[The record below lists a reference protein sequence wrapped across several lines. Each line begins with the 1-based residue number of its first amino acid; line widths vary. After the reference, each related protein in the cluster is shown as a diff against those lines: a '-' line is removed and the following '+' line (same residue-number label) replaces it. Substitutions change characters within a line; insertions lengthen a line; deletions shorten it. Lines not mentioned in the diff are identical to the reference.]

1 MFCAMTNRLPSRRS
15 GWQVVNAPK
24 SDDLDEH
31 RAFGTALAK
40 RPFSLVDVTK
50 PTFGGFA
57 AHLASG
63 FFLAVSRDVAI
74 AEGPLKE
81 GGSEKGHDW
90 ELHRR
95 VQRAGKRVYLIEG
108 LYVYHWCPRGRVAF
122 EGAVG

>member
-1 MFCAMTNRLPSRRS
+1 MFCAVTNRLPSRRS
-15 GWQVVNAPK
+15 GWQVVDAPK

-40 RPFSLVDVTK
+40 GPLLLSDVTT
-50 PTFGGFA
+50 PTIAGRP

-63 FFLAVSRDVAI
+63 FFLAISRDVAV

-81 GGSEKGHDW
+81 GGNEKGLDW

-95 VQRAGKRVYLIEG
+95 VARAGKRVYLIEG

-122 EGAVG
+122 EGAAR